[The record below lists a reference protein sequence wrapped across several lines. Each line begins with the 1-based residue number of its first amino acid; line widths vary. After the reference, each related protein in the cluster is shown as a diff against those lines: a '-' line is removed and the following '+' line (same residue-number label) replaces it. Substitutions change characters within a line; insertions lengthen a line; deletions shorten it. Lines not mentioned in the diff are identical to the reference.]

1 MSKMLWVW
9 WDRYSSYAP
18 GEWVERSWDE
28 LWGWPWEGE
37 EPMREASSSEKSMAL
52 AELSL
57 LGAAEGNLRKESGTE
72 KRGGTKRLSN
82 WEAEE
87 EGEEA
92 WALGGGEGGELVGG
106 GDGRWKPSV
115 GERTWGL

>member
-1 MSKMLWVW
+1 M
-9 WDRYSSYAP
+9 
-18 GEWVERSWDE
+18 ERSCE
-28 LWGWPWEGE
+28 LLWGWPWEGVA
-37 EPMREASSSEKSMAL
+37 MREASSSEKSIAL
-52 AELSL
+52 PEWSA
-57 LGAAEGNLRKESGTE
+57 GVAAAEGNLRKESGTE

-115 GERTWGL
+115 RERTCGL